1 MGKAEPQGRSHADA
15 VGPGG
20 GMDGLRAH
28 GFARFGAE
36 QLGIAPDGS
45 TASDLALIREVFAA
59 LPPDPYAP
67 GTNRFRRYSHAVYL
81 PWKDELSWIPGTPD
95 PVHGTVTDFSQGDD
109 EDDPESPRKRRML
122 PAIPEELRGNALL
135 LRLLRWDIDQVL
147 SLKNLG
153 RRPMWAGVHLIR
165 LGVDR
170 PGQDAVST
178 PNCLHQDGGSAST
191 FTFAHLISRTNVV
204 GGENVIATPGSAGL
218 QPEDPW
224 TDIHADFTLTDPLDG
239 YAVHDHRVSHYVG
252 PVRRGSDPGP
262 GERSVL
268 IIGLAPYVPQL

>member
-1 MGKAEPQGRSHADA
+1 ME
-15 VGPGG
+15 V
-20 GMDGLRAH
+20 LRAR

-109 EDDPESPRKRRML
+109 EDDPESPRTRRVL
-122 PAIPEELRGNALL
+122 PDIPEELRGNALL

-224 TDIHADFTLTDPLDG
+224 TDIHADFTLTAPWT
-239 YAVHDHRVSHYVG
+239 ATPSTTT
-252 PVRRGSDPGP
+252 GS
-262 GERSVL
+262 
-268 IIGLAPYVPQL
+268 ATT

>member
-1 MGKAEPQGRSHADA
+1 M
-15 VGPGG
+15 GPGEG
-20 GMDGLRAH
+20 VDGLRAR

-36 QLGIAPDGS
+36 QLGIVPDGS
-45 TASDLALIREVFAA
+45 TASDLARMREVFAA

-67 GTNRFRRYSHAVYL
+67 GTHRFRRYSHAVYL

-95 PVHGTVTDFSQGDD
+95 PVHGTVTDFSQGGD
-109 EDDPESPRKRRML
+109 EDDPEAPRTRRVL
-122 PAIPEELRGNALL
+122 PDIPEELRANALL

-147 SLKNLG
+147 SLKNLAG
-153 RRPMWAGVHLIR
+153 RPLWAGVHLIR

-178 PNCLHQDGGSAST
+178 PNCLHQDGGSAGT

-204 GGENVIATPGSAGL
+204 GGENVIATPASAGL

-224 TDIHADFTLTDPLDG
+224 TDIHAGFTLTDPLDG

-252 PVRRGSDPGP
+252 PVRVGPDPGP